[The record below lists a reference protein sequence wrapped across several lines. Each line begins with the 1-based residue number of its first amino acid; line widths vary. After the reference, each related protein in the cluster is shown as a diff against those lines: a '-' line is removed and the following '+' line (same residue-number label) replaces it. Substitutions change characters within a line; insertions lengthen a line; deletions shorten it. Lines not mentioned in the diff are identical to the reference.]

1 MPARSRSARAYSPSH
16 ITGFFEIIRHESP
29 LRTGSV
35 GCGITL
41 KAGCVAEVRL
51 SDGREHRIR
60 INGVEAEARTTKLVV
75 ERLAGRPVVVDIKLE
90 VPVGCGFGASAAGTL
105 STALALNELFSLK
118 MSLNRLAQ
126 LAHVAEVTNR
136 TGLGDV
142 IAQSHGGAVI
152 RLSPGPPG
160 VGVIDKIP
168 CGSVEVG
175 AVTFGE
181 LPTKSILEDEGAV
194 RRINDA
200 GRRAMRDFMQAPSLE
215 NFMRISKRFAYE
227 TELVSE
233 RGMDA
238 IEAVEAEGGLASV
251 AMLGDTVFAVGLAGD
266 GRKISRTLPENIYER
281 LSDFGA
287 VIKSEIA
294 AHGAKVLP

>member
-1 MPARSRSARAYSPSH
+1 MLARSAKAYSPSH

-29 LRTGSV
+29 LRMGSV
-35 GCGITL
+35 GCGIAL
-41 KAGCVAEVRL
+41 KAGCIVEVRL
-51 SDGREHRIR
+51 SDEREHCIR
-60 INGVEAEARTTKLVV
+60 INGVEAEASTTKLVV
-75 ERLAGRPVVVDIKLE
+75 ERLAGKPVVVDIKLD

-142 IAQSHGGAVI
+142 IAQSYGGAVI

-160 VGVIDKIP
+160 IGVIDKIP
-168 CGSVEVG
+168 CGNVEIG
-175 AVTFGE
+175 AVTFGK
-181 LPTKSILEDEGAV
+181 LPTRSILEDEGAM
-194 RRINDA
+194 RRINEA
-200 GRRAMRDFMQAPSLE
+200 GRKAMRDFMQAPSLE
-215 NFMRISKRFAYE
+215 NFMRTSKRFAYE
-227 TELVSE
+227 TELISE

-266 GRKISRTLPENIYER
+266 GRKISYTLPENIYER

-287 VIKSEIA
+287 VIKSKIA
-294 AHGAKVLP
+294 THGAKVLP